1 MPPFELVKS
10 KKKLPFVDRTWQG
23 EPLRLLASFIIMLT
37 FVLRQ
42 WYWKRK
48 ISERWAS
55 KCDAT
60 LAAYLQYPL
69 SNAHMPQRTRKSSS
83 PEIAVKIGTFWKSV
97 CSTLAP
103 VGFAIVGVA
112 KSLGSPNNWEKSRFF
127 ITRPKPAY
135 VTSPTGRSNWPPQQ
149 KIILPKNP

>member
-1 MPPFELVKS
+1 MPATRFFESQYIHFLHFYVFFRSFCKQKQHFS
-10 KKKLPFVDRTWQG
+10 LSLSLSPISSHFLLGSPLPSIPDSRIVQ
-23 EPLRLLASFIIMLT
+23 IM
-37 FVLRQ
+37 VPWSRQ

-69 SNAHMPQRTRKSSS
+69 SNAHMPQRTHTSSS
-83 PEIAVKIGTFWKSV
+83 PEIAVKIGTFWKSL

-103 VGFAIVGVA
+103 GGFASVGVA
-112 KSLGSPNNWEKSRFF
+112 KSMGSPNN
-127 ITRPKPAY
+127 
-135 VTSPTGRSNWPPQQ
+135 
-149 KIILPKNP
+149 